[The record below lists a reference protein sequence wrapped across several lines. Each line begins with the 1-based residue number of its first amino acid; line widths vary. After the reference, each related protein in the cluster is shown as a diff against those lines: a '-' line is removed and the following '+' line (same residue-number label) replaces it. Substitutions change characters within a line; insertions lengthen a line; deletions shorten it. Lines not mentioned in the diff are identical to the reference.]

1 MKNKFYFLLICLSV
15 SISSIASDNCPNCCV
30 GYGGISYGD
39 SSSGRFVCNNGYVSQ
54 CYSTRHAIMNLQKF
68 KGCCMWEGG
77 VLKVTLKGEVI
88 CRDGQISELCSAAYQ
103 QASAVVF

>member
-1 MKNKFYFLLICLSV
+1 MFVLILCVICLSV
-15 SISSIASDNCPNCCV
+15 SMSSIASDICPNCCV

-88 CRDGQISELCSAAYQ
+88 CRDGQISELCTSAYQ